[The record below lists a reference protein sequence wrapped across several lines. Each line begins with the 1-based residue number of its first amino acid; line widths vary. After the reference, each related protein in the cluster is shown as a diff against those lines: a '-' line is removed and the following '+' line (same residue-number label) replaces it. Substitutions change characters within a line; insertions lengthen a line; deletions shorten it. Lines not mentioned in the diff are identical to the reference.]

1 MENLPE
7 GWKTLT
13 LIHPCGRFIS
23 NLTKKD
29 IIFRMDGKHDLTP
42 SWWQSCYKL
51 TEYDTSFLK
60 DGKCAL
66 APFKWHVRSLYTLLN
81 GIESA

>member
-1 MENLPE
+1 
-7 GWKTLT
+7 
-13 LIHPCGRFIS
+13 
-23 NLTKKD
+23 
-29 IIFRMDGKHDLTP
+29 MDRKHDLTP